1 MIYRIFFSFSTLVT
15 SLFGFSQDVPNVNGI
30 FVDEEVETVLKNFS
44 DQSNLLIYYDP
55 QKIDTLRFTGDFK
68 STRLDQAL
76 NDLFQGFPLTYF
88 FKDNDVYIL
97 YDSKIV
103 DTPAILASLEKTNN
117 RENKGFEKGLLFSRE
132 YLGQTQDQT
141 DYENFTFEIG
151 ERTKLISGG
160 KSTIAGYIKDAE
172 SDEPLL
178 GAVIYSENPV
188 AATSTDQNGF
198 YSLSLPNGKSTLII
212 QYSGMK
218 PTQRNIALFSNG
230 QLNIN
235 MDVDIIALQEV
246 TVVSDRDEN
255 IQNVQ
260 MGVSRI
266 NVAETKNVP
275 IVLGE
280 KDVLKIATTFAGVQT
295 VGEGASGFNVRGGKS
310 DQNLMLLDGSTI
322 YNASHFFGFF
332 SVFNSD
338 AINNMEIYKSSIPAS
353 FGGRLSSVFDVETKS
368 ANRESFTGYGGIS
381 PITSKFTTEIPLFNK
396 KAGLLLAGRTT
407 YSNWV
412 LKRVNNAEFKN
423 NRVSFYDIIMRYDH
437 DINEKNQIQANG
449 YISQD
454 DFRLSSDTLFSF
466 SNFKFT
472 NANAS
477 VKWKHKIN
485 DQMDGSLSAIYSMYN
500 YELAFNESP
509 PNAFNQD
516 FQIEEA
522 TLLADYNYYKDYVH
536 TLNAGIELKNFI
548 VNPGSKNP
556 LNTNSEVLQKKLEI
570 EQALQTSLY
579 VADEY
584 ILNENLTLSGGLR
597 YSFFSS
603 YGQQTIFEYEK
614 GAPKNADTRID
625 SKEHDK
631 GEHIKTY
638 HGPEVRLS
646 ARYKLP
652 KESSIKAAY
661 NRTRQYIHTLSNS
674 AALSPTD
681 TWRLSNTHLLPQIG
695 DQLSLGYYRNFLGN
709 KFETSVEVYYKSI
722 QNLIDFKVGSQFLLN
737 SNVETVALQGPGKSY
752 GVELSI
758 KKTGKLSGWVNYSFA
773 RTFLKLD
780 STFPEE
786 IINEGEFYPA
796 NHDIPHTVN
805 LVANY
810 KVTHRLSL
818 SYNFSYKSGR
828 PVTYPVGLYDFKGV
842 QSIHYTD
849 RNAFRIPHYMR
860 MDLGVNLEAGH
871 KLDKLAYSIW
881 SFSIYNALGRD
892 NPFSVFFDVRNG
904 TVNGYKLVVFGN
916 PIPTITYN
924 FKF

>member
-1 MIYRIFFSFSTLVT
+1 MINRLTIIFSFLIAPLLS
-15 SLFGFSQDVPNVNGI
+15 FSQDLPKINGS
-30 FVDEEVETVLKNFS
+30 FEEEKVEIVLKNFS
-44 DQSNLLIYYDP
+44 EQSGYKIYFDP
-55 QKIDTLRFTGDFK
+55 QKIDSLRFTGSFE
-68 STRLDQAL
+68 SMPLDIAL
-76 NDLFQGFPLTYF
+76 DNLSDGFPLSHF
-88 FKDNDVYIL
+88 IQNDLVYVL
-97 YDSKIV
+97 FDAKIV
-103 DTPAILASLEKTNN
+103 EKPAILSSLQKSD
-117 RENKGFEKGLLFSRE
+117 KSGDSGFEKGLLFSRE
-132 YLGQTQDQT
+132 YLDQTQDQT
-141 DYENFTFEIG
+141 DYENFVFEIG
-151 ERTKLISGG
+151 QRTKLVAGA
-160 KSTIAGYIKDAE
+160 KSTIAGYVKDGE
-172 SDEPLL
+172 SNEPLP
-178 GAVIYSENPV
+178 GAIVYSEDPIV
-188 AATSTDQNGF
+188 ATSTDHNGF
-198 YSLSLPNGKSTLII
+198 YSLTLPNGKSTLII

-218 PTQRNIALFSNG
+218 STKRNIALFSNG
-230 QLNIN
+230 QLNVN

-266 NVAETKNVP
+266 NIAETKNVP

-280 KDVLKIATTFAGVQT
+280 KDVLKVATTFAGVQT

-310 DQNLMLLDGSTI
+310 DQNLMLLDGATI

-338 AINNMEIYKSSIPAS
+338 AINSMEIYKSSIPAN
-353 FGGRLSSVFDVETKS
+353 FGGRLSSVFDIETKS

-381 PITSKFTTEIPLFNK
+381 PITSKLTAEIPLFKK

-412 LKRVNNAEFKN
+412 LKRVKNAEFKD
-423 NRVSFYDIIMRYDH
+423 NRVAFYDMIMRYDH
-437 DINEKNQIQANG
+437 DIDKKNKVQANA
-449 YISQD
+449 YFSRD
-454 DFRLSSDTLFSF
+454 NFRLSSDTLFSF

-477 VKWKHKIN
+477 LKWNHRIN
-485 DQMDGSLSAIYSMYN
+485 DQMDGSLSAVYSMYN
-500 YELAFNESP
+500 YELAFKESI
-509 PNAFNQD
+509 PNAFTQD
-516 FQIEEA
+516 FQVEEA
-522 TLLADYNYYKDYVH
+522 TLLADFKYYKDYVH
-536 TLNAGIELKNFI
+536 TLNAGLELKNYVI
-548 VNPGSKNP
+548 NPGSKKP
-556 LNTNSEVLQKKLEI
+556 LGAESEVAEEKLEV

-579 VADEY
+579 VSDEY
-584 ILNENLTLSGGLR
+584 ILNEKLTLSAGLR

-603 YGQQTIFEYEK
+603 YGEQTVFDYSE
-614 GAPKNADTRID
+614 GAPKNADTRTG
-625 SKEHDK
+625 SKVYDK

-638 HGPEVRLS
+638 HGPELRLS

-652 KESSIKAAY
+652 QESSLKVAY
-661 NRTRQYIHTLSNS
+661 NRTRQYIHTLTNS
-674 AALSPTD
+674 ASLSPTD

-695 DQLSLGYYRNFLGN
+695 DQFSLGYYRNFLGN
-709 KFETSVEVYYKSI
+709 KYETSVEVYHKSL

-737 SNVETVALQGPGKSY
+737 NNIETVALQGPGKSY
-752 GVELSI
+752 GLEFSI

-780 STFPEE
+780 SQFPEE
-786 IINEGEFYPA
+786 IINEGKFYPA
-796 NHDIPHTVN
+796 NHDVPHTVN

-810 KVTHRLSL
+810 KVTHRLSF
-818 SYNFSYKSGR
+818 SYNFSFKSGR
-828 PVTYPVGLYDFKGV
+828 PVTYPVGIYNFKGI

-849 RNAFRIPHYMR
+849 RNSFRIPHYMR
-860 MDLGVNLEAGH
+860 MDLGMNLEAGH

-881 SFSIYNALGRD
+881 SFSIYNVLGRD

-916 PIPTITYN
+916 PIPTVTYN